1 MKEVPN
7 MHEALGEEE
16 YVVPFGVH
24 MYTVHGCIKL
34 LETAAYPVTDVSNY
48 WIFES
53 PIFQS
58 TLETYSSY
66 LLFVLTN
73 CNKLKPTCLLIP

>member
-16 YVVPFGVH
+16 YVAPYGVH
-24 MYTVHGCIKL
+24 MYTVHQ
-34 LETAAYPVTDVSNY
+34 ETAAQSRIYQITG
-48 WIFES
+48 FES

-58 TLETYSSY
+58 TPL
-66 LLFVLTN
+66 
-73 CNKLKPTCLLIP
+73 